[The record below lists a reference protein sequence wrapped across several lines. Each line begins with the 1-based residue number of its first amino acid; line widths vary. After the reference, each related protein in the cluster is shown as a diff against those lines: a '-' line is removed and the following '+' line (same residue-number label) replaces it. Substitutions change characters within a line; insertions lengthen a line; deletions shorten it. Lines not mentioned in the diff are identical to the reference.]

1 MKKQIVCL
9 SHTSEFTGGAEAV
22 LISLIATTSDYLDW
36 TVIVPADVG
45 GFVERL
51 RGLEVTVRVVVA
63 FTPWWCSGS
72 SYGEHVSEER
82 LKGSLSRIR
91 REVAR
96 SDFTFTN
103 SMVNPWLA
111 YCAKLENKPHL
122 SYIHEFGDIDHG
134 LKFTLGYKHSLKFI
148 SENSNKIITISDAVK
163 EHISTEEVRGVGV
176 NIIPQAI
183 DLVSL
188 TAIPEARY
196 NDGKIRLLLL
206 GAIKSS
212 KGQLLLIEAL
222 EKLNKKDFL
231 RLDVR
236 IAGPVADKEF
246 CRLLKERV
254 EVLSDRIE
262 VIDKFTDSV
271 VQYEWANVVVVP
283 SLNEALGR
291 TTIEAVAS
299 GRVVIGSNS
308 GATPEILGGGIGA
321 LFEPGNPNDLAR
333 VISCVIQDGEKGLVP
348 MQQRIDSVASRFNEK
363 KQRSAFLAELSF
375 LENIV
380 DKSDRNKESVQVDL
394 MAEMISSGQ
403 VEPNFKNCARL
414 LFRGVRGL
422 GRRLLGG

>member
-9 SHTSEFTGGAEAV
+9 SHTSDFTGGAEAV

-72 SYGEHVSEER
+72 SYGEHVSKER

-122 SYIHEFGDIDHG
+122 WYIHEFGDIDHG
-134 LKFTLGYKHSLKFI
+134 LNFTLGYRDSLKFI
-148 SENSNKIITISDAVK
+148 FENSSRVTTISEAVK
-163 EHISTEEVRGVGV
+163 QHIRVKESCDMNVS
-176 NIIPQAI
+176 IIPQAI
-183 DLVSL
+183 NLGGL
-188 TAIPEARY
+188 TAIPRAKFD
-196 NDGKIRLLLL
+196 DGKIRLLLL
-206 GAIKSS
+206 GAIKNS
-212 KGQLLLIEAL
+212 KGQHLLLEAL
-222 EKLNKKDFL
+222 GKLNKKNSL
-231 RLDVR
+231 KLSVR
-236 IAGPVADKEF
+236 IAGPVVDRDF
-246 CRLLKERV
+246 CENLIVKAKAL
-254 EVLSDRIE
+254 DHRIE
-262 VIDKFTDSV
+262 IIDRFVDPIE
-271 VQYEWANVVVVP
+271 QYGWANVVVVP

-363 KQRSAFLAELSF
+363 NQRSAFFAELSF

-380 DKSDRNKESVQVDL
+380 DKSNRNKESVQVDL
-394 MAEMISSGQ
+394 MAEMTSSGQ
-403 VEPNFKNCARL
+403 VEPNFKNYARL
-414 LFRGVRGL
+414 LFKKIRRL